1 MARSPEPLNLP
12 WPLAATTVPV
22 TGAPARMTFTPWT
35 TTDCASVPV
44 KVSPT
49 LLFLALTVCC
59 MRTTSGVPLATTYFC
74 GGGGGGGASGA
85 GGGAALCAGAAVIAA
100 GGGAGAGGASG
111 AAAGGGADCAVVAGS
126 AAAAGGAGLL
136 LHPPRSSNPVNP
148 IESMPAREYAFCL
161 CARPPVEY
169 PGPKNACVFM
179 ILSLNKKFSALP
191 C

>member
-22 TGAPARMTFTPWT
+22 TGAPARMTLTPWT

-74 GGGGGGGASGA
+74 GGGGGGGAPGPGA
-85 GGGAALCAGAAVIAA
+85 GAALSAGPPVTPPGGAAGPGV
-100 GGGAGAGGASG
+100 ASG
-111 AAAGGGADCAVVAGS
+111 AAAGGG
-126 AAAAGGAGLL
+126 
-136 LHPPRSSNPVNP
+136 
-148 IESMPAREYAFCL
+148 
-161 CARPPVEY
+161 
-169 PGPKNACVFM
+169 
-179 ILSLNKKFSALP
+179 
-191 C
+191 

>member
-1 MARSPEPLNLP
+1 MPTRVTAMARSPEPLNLP

-22 TGAPARMTFTPWT
+22 TGAPARMTLTPWT

-111 AAAGGGADCAVVAGS
+111 GGAGGGAGGGVGFRER
-126 AAAAGGAGLL
+126 AAGWRL
-136 LHPPRSSNPVNP
+136 
-148 IESMPAREYAFCL
+148 ARERPS
-161 CARPPVEY
+161 ARR
-169 PGPKNACVFM
+169 GLARG
-179 ILSLNKKFSALP
+179 LG
-191 C
+191 